1 MFARLKPGVP
11 IEQATTGLNVL
22 YRGIINDVE
31 APLQRGMSEQTMTR
45 FRARQ
50 LRLEPGFQGQSSVR
64 AEAGTPLKLLLA
76 VTGLVLVIACAN
88 IANLLLARA
97 AKRSGE
103 MAIRLSIGANR
114 AQLIRQLLTE
124 SLILA
129 TLGGAAG
136 LLVAQWT
143 LHLIASLL
151 PNDAASTFKLELDP
165 IVLLFAAVLTIATG
179 FLFGLFPALHSTRP
193 DLLPTLKGQSG
204 QPSGAKG
211 AARFRTSLATFQIAI
226 SMTLLIAAG
235 LFVKSLAKVSRVEL
249 GLKADNIVTFGVSP
263 ELNAYTPARSQVL
276 FSRIE
281 QEMAST
287 PGVTGVTAALVAL
300 IAGNNWGSDVTV
312 QGYPTGPD
320 VDNNSRFNMIGPN
333 YFSTLGIPLI
343 AGREFSDQDVGKSP
357 KVAIVNEAFVRKFKL
372 GTPQE
377 AVGKRMADDGTVLD
391 TEIIAVAK
399 DAKYSEVKAAIPPLF
414 FAPYKQ
420 STQIGSMTFYV
431 RTATDPD
438 QFVGQVQRIV
448 GRIDPNLPVE
458 NLRTLPQQIRQ
469 NVSMDRFIS
478 VMSASFA
485 VLATLLA
492 AVGLYGVLAYTV
504 SQRTREIGLRM
515 ALGAAPSHVR
525 QMVLK
530 QVAVMTA
537 IGAVIGLVAAYW
549 SATGA
554 QQILYEMKARDPL
567 VFIGATLMLALV
579 ALIAG
584 LIPANRASKVDP
596 MTALRWE

>member
-1 MFARLKPGVP
+1 
-11 IEQATTGLNVL
+11 
-22 YRGIINDVE
+22 
-31 APLQRGMSEQTMTR
+31 
-45 FRARQ
+45 
-50 LRLEPGFQGQSSVR
+50 
-64 AEAGTPLKLLLA
+64 
-76 VTGLVLVIACAN
+76 
-88 IANLLLARA
+88 
-97 AKRSGE
+97 
-103 MAIRLSIGANR
+103 
-114 AQLIRQLLTE
+114 
-124 SLILA
+124 
-129 TLGGAAG
+129 
-136 LLVAQWT
+136 
-143 LHLIASLL
+143 
-151 PNDAASTFKLELDP
+151 
-165 IVLLFAAVLTIATG
+165 
-179 FLFGLFPALHSTRP
+179 
-193 DLLPTLKGQSG
+193 
-204 QPSGAKG
+204 
-211 AARFRTSLATFQIAI
+211 
-226 SMTLLIAAG
+226 
-235 LFVKSLAKVSRVEL
+235 
-249 GLKADNIVTFGVSP
+249 
-263 ELNAYTPARSQVL
+263 
-276 FSRIE
+276 
-281 QEMAST
+281 
-287 PGVTGVTAALVAL
+287 
-300 IAGNNWGSDVTV
+300 
-312 QGYPTGPD
+312 
-320 VDNNSRFNMIGPN
+320 
-333 YFSTLGIPLI
+333 
-343 AGREFSDQDVGKSP
+343 
-357 KVAIVNEAFVRKFKL
+357 
-372 GTPQE
+372 
-377 AVGKRMADDGTVLD
+377 
-391 TEIIAVAK
+391 
-399 DAKYSEVKAAIPPLF
+399 
-414 FAPYKQ
+414 
-420 STQIGSMTFYV
+420 MTFYV

-537 IGAVIGLVAAYW
+537 IGAVIGLVAVYW

>member
-1 MFARLKPGVP
+1 M
-11 IEQATTGLNVL
+11 
-22 YRGIINDVE
+22 
-31 APLQRGMSEQTMTR
+31 
-45 FRARQ
+45 
-50 LRLEPGFQGQSSVR
+50 
-64 AEAGTPLKLLLA
+64 KLLLA

-97 AKRSGE
+97 ARRSGE

-151 PNDAASTFKLELDP
+151 PDDAASTFKIELDP

-300 IAGNNWGSDVTV
+300 IAGNNWGTDVTV

-320 VDNNSRFNMIGPN
+320 VDNNSRFNMVGPN

-343 AGREFSDQDVGKSP
+343 AGREFTDQDVGKSP

-377 AVGKRMADDGTVLD
+377 AVGKRMTDDGTVLD

-399 DAKYSEVKAAIPPLF
+399 DAKYSEVKDAIPPLF
-414 FAPYKQ
+414 FVPYKQ